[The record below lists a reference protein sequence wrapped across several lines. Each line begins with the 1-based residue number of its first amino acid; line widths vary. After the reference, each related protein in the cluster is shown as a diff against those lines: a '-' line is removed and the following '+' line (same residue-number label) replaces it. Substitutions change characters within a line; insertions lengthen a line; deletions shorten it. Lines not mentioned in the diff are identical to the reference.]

1 MMSVGQG
8 EIVLRGE
15 AANKYI
21 GMDSDGNLGTY
32 VSDNFFL
39 RFVYN
44 ARYLC
49 KNCKNRK
56 RKHALQ
62 GLPNHES
69 THLLSS
75 CLGFDTLTRRPMCY

>member
-15 AANKYI
+15 AANRYI

-49 KNCKNRK
+49 KNCRK
-56 RKHALQ
+56 RKENMLCR
-62 GLPNHES
+62 GCPIMKV
-69 THLLSS
+69 
-75 CLGFDTLTRRPMCY
+75 LTSYHRVQVSIP